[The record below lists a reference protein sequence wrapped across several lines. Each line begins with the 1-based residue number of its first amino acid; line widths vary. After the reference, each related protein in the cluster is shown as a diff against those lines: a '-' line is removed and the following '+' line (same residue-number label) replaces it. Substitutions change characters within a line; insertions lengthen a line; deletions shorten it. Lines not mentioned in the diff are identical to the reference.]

1 MALKRGAVIGI
12 GGIGIWHGQMMRD
25 TKRVEVCALCDAKI
39 GMHARAM
46 EHFPDA
52 KFYTSVDEM
61 FAAEQID
68 LVAIATP
75 HNLHAPIAITALN
88 AGANVVVE
96 KPMATKYADCLAMIA
111 AAKANARF
119 LTVFHNRRLD
129 GWYLAAKSVIDDGL
143 LGNLVEL
150 QSGINYRCGPETWR
164 GFKEAGGG
172 IMYDWGAH
180 LVDYVL
186 HFTGSEVVSVSG
198 YFYRA
203 PDANPAYNED
213 HGSVRINFA
222 SGATAV
228 ITISAVDHSSPLRY
242 KLVGD
247 KGTLT
252 DEWQW
257 SDTDKLKV
265 FTRLSGGE
273 QAVME
278 VTYRKTVTQKYYDD
292 VVDCLYTGAQ
302 PQVTP
307 ESAAKIIDIF
317 NTAERSYAEGGKPL
331 PLAEASKVG

>member
-1 MALKRGAVIGI
+1 MALKKGAVIGI

-25 TKRVEVCALCDAKI
+25 TKRVDVCALCDARPA
-39 GMHARAM
+39 MQERAK
-46 EHFPDA
+46 EHFPEA
-52 KFYTSVDEM
+52 TFYTSVEEM

-68 LVAIATP
+68 LVALAIP
-75 HNLHAPIAITALN
+75 HNLHAPVAITALN

-96 KPMATKYADCLAMIA
+96 KPMATRYADCLAMIA
-111 AAKANARF
+111 AAKANKRF

-143 LGNLVEL
+143 LGNLVEM

-180 LVDYVL
+180 LVDYLL
-186 HFTGSEVVSVSG
+186 HFAGSDVQSVSG
-198 YFYRA
+198 SFYRA
-203 PDANPAYNED
+203 PDADPALNED

-222 SGATAV
+222 SGATGV
-228 ITISAVDHSSPLRY
+228 VTISAIDHSSPLRY

-257 SDTDKLKV
+257 TDTDKLKV

-273 QAVME
+273 QTVME
-278 VTYRKTVTQKYYDD
+278 VTYRKTVPQRYYDN
-292 VVDCLYTGAQ
+292 VVDSLYEGTQ
-302 PQVTP
+302 PRVTP
-307 ESAAKIIDIF
+307 ESAAKIINIF
-317 NTAERSYAEGGKPL
+317 NTAERSFAEGGVPL
-331 PLAEASKVG
+331 PLE